1 MRRIVASCPSIT
13 QRRIMRFT
21 HLHAFPAEWRPGLS
35 WLVPA
40 TSIEEIRTLER
51 LSSAG
56 LTDLYVTVG
65 SDVTQENSTLPFV
78 HIAPHE
84 LEPGDVVAI
93 TPGKSKLQVLCRES
107 DMHHTVFLTNR
118 CNSHCL
124 MCSQPPT
131 SNDDSW
137 LIEEAK
143 QIAVHLRRAPA
154 VLGFTGGEPL
164 LLGPALRD
172 VIETFASAHPG
183 LRFEVLTNGRRLS
196 DRTLAAALLTGL
208 APQVTW
214 MVPLYGHAD
223 FLHDHVVQSEGAFD
237 ETIDG
242 LLTLQAFVQQIQ
254 LRIVLI
260 EPVLQVLPDL
270 CTFIARNLPFVREV
284 ALMGCEPIGYALRN
298 RAECEVN
305 ISDWGNTLTQSVRSL
320 TRAGIHPVLMNTP
333 LCSIPT
339 DLHSYAH
346 RSISDWKQGYAPECD
361 GCRMRKDCCGL
372 FASAMHGWRPAG
384 LRPIREIA

>member
-1 MRRIVASCPSIT
+1 MRRVSASCPSIT
-13 QRRIMRFT
+13 QRRVMRFT
-21 HLHAFPAEWRPGLS
+21 PLAALPAEWCPGLS

-40 TSIEEIRTLER
+40 AGPEDLRTLES
-51 LSSAG
+51 LSNAG
-56 LTDLYVTVG
+56 LEGLYAAVG
-65 SDVTQENSTLPFV
+65 SEVPKDGSALPVVYVPSQELR
-78 HIAPHE
+78 
-84 LEPGDVVAI
+84 PGDIVTI
-93 TPGKSKLQVLCRES
+93 TPGSSKLQMLYRES
-107 DMHHTVFLTNR
+107 EMHHTVFLTNR
-118 CNSHCL
+118 CNSRCL

-143 QIAVHLRRAPA
+143 QVAAHIRHAPA

-183 LRFEVLTNGRRLS
+183 TRFEVLTNGRGFS
-196 DRTLAAALLTGL
+196 DRTLAATLLAGL

-223 FLHDHVVQSEGAFD
+223 FLHDHVVQSIGAFD
-237 ETIDG
+237 EAIDG
-242 LLTLQAFVQQIQ
+242 LLTLQAFAQPIQ

-260 EPVLQVLPDL
+260 EPVLKILSEL
-270 CTFIARNLPFVREV
+270 CLFIARNLPFVREV

-298 RAECEVN
+298 RTECEVDLA
-305 ISDWGNTLTQSVRSL
+305 DWGDTLTQAVLCL
-320 TRAGIHPVLMNTP
+320 TRADVPPVLMNIP
-333 LCSIPT
+333 LCALPAN
-339 DLHSYAH
+339 LHRYAH
-346 RSISDWKQGYAPECD
+346 RSISDWKQVYAPECD
-361 GCRMRKDCCGL
+361 ACRLRRDCCGL
-372 FASAMHGWRPAG
+372 FASAARGWRPAV

>member
-1 MRRIVASCPSIT
+1 MRRIAASRHSVT
-13 QRRIMRFT
+13 QRRVMRVT
-21 HLHAFPAEWRPGLS
+21 SLDALPAEWHPGLA

-40 TSIEEIRTLER
+40 TGTDDIRTLER
-51 LSSAG
+51 LSNAG
-56 LTDLYVTVG
+56 LTDLYAAVG
-65 SDVTQENSTLPFV
+65 GEVPQENSTLPFV
-78 HIAPHE
+78 HIPSQE

-93 TPGKSKLQVLCRES
+93 TPGRKLQVLCRES

-143 QIAVHLRRAPA
+143 QIALHLRRAPA

-164 LLGPALRD
+164 LLGPALR
-172 VIETFASAHPG
+172 VVLESFASAHPG
-183 LRFEVLTNGRRLS
+183 TRYEVLTNGRRLS
-196 DRTLAAALLTGL
+196 DRTLAAALLAGL

-242 LLTLQAFVQQIQ
+242 LLTLQAFAQPIQ

-260 EPVLQVLPDL
+260 EPVLQILPDL
-270 CTFIARNLPFVREV
+270 CAFITRNLPFVREV
-284 ALMGCEPIGYALRN
+284 ALMGCEPIGHALRN
-298 RAECEVN
+298 RAACEVN
-305 ISDWGNTLTQSVRSL
+305 ISDWGNILTQSVRCL
-320 TRAGIHPVLMNTP
+320 TRAGVPPVLMNLP
-333 LCSIPT
+333 LCSIPV
-339 DLHSYAH
+339 DLHSCAH
-346 RSISDWKQGYAPECD
+346 RSISDWKQVYAPECA
-361 GCRMRKDCCGL
+361 GCRLRKDCCGI
-372 FASAMHGWRPAG
+372 FASAVRGWRPAG
-384 LRPIREIA
+384 LQPIRETA